1 MMEDHSDSFY
11 PGEEF
16 VFITTKPEELP
27 VPWSEADPHKSDNTQ
42 AETFE
47 KDPFVAILGWDSSDT
62 TSLSAVSP
70 DRVRNPGK
78 DPDIP
83 GCSRL
88 HQSKILS
95 FLVHNTI
102 TFVARF
108 MADYGE
114 YGSMMVDVGHADTLL
129 ATDFPFTK
137 TASKLDQ
144 HGDINTADYGEYG
157 GLDLAAPA
165 HTGKGDTRM
174 SRNYDS
180 LLRHVGPNTELNLYQ
195 ELDAQVSYRS
205 MLLPP
210 ALYRQDLMLRL
221 QDTEAQ
227 VQLVII

>member
-16 VFITTKPEELP
+16 VFITTKPEEPP
-27 VPWSEADPHKSDNTQ
+27 VPRSEADPHKSDNTQ

-83 GCSRL
+83 DCSCL

-129 ATDFPFTK
+129 ATDFAFTK
-137 TASKLDQ
+137 TLASSTSTEVRTRTSVCCPATSWRPRPPS
-144 HGDINTADYGEYG
+144 TAR
-157 GLDLAAPA
+157 APA
-165 HTGKGDTRM
+165 GASWTTAGLVLTPSAGPTRRWTCTE
-174 SRNYDS
+174 SCTS
-180 LLRHVGPNTELNLYQ
+180 LR
-195 ELDAQVSYRS
+195 
-205 MLLPP
+205 
-210 ALYRQDLMLRL
+210 
-221 QDTEAQ
+221 
-227 VQLVII
+227 

>member
-1 MMEDHSDSFY
+1 MMEDHGDSFY
-11 PGEEF
+11 PGEVF
-16 VFITTKPEELP
+16 VFITTTTTKPEELS
-27 VPWSEADPHKSDNTQ
+27 VPRSEADPRKIQ
-42 AETFE
+42 AEMFE
-47 KDPFVAILGWDSSDT
+47 KDPFVARLSWDSSDASA
-62 TSLSAVSP
+62 TSLSADSP

-83 GCSRL
+83 PDCSRS
-88 HQSKILS
+88 HQGSVPTVLA
-95 FLVHNTI
+95 FQTHNAAPFET
-102 TFVARF
+102 RF

-114 YGSMMVDVGHADTLL
+114 YGSMVVDVAHSDTLL
-129 ATDFPFTK
+129 ATDFPFTN

-165 HTGKGDTRM
+165 HTGNGDTCM

-180 LLRHVGPNTELNLYQ
+180 LLCHVGPNTELNLYQ

-210 ALYRQDLMLRL
+210 SLYRQDLMLRL
-221 QDTEAQ
+221 QEAEA
-227 VQLVII
+227 

>member
-1 MMEDHSDSFY
+1 MMEDQSDSFY

-16 VFITTKPEELP
+16 IFITTKSEEQS
-27 VPWSEADPHKSDNTQ
+27 VPRTEADLRNTQ
-42 AETFE
+42 AKMFE
-47 KDPFVAILGWDSSDT
+47 KDPFVDVDSLSGHFQVT
-62 TSLSAVSP
+62 ISLSADSS

-78 DPDIP
+78 DPDIL
-83 GCSRL
+83 GCTRL
-88 HQSKILS
+88 HQSKVLS
-95 FLVHNTI
+95 FLAHNTVP
-102 TFVARF
+102 FVACF

-114 YGSMMVDVGHADTLL
+114 YGSMVMDVAHADTLL
-129 ATDFPFTK
+129 ATDFPFTE

-180 LLRHVGPNTELNLYQ
+180 LLCHVGPNTELNLYQ

-221 QDTEAQ
+221 LEAEA
-227 VQLVII
+227 

>member
-83 GCSRL
+83 DCSRL

-144 HGDINTADYGEYG
+144 YG
-157 GLDLAAPA
+157 GADADISFLPCYFVAPPPTFYGTRASRSQLD
-165 HTGKGDTRM
+165 HSRTGPDTVCRA
-174 SRNYDS
+174 D
-180 LLRHVGPNTELNLYQ
+180 TEVDLYR
-195 ELDAQVSYRS
+195 ELHIAQVSFCS
-205 MLLPP
+205 VLLPP
-210 ALYRQDLMLRL
+210 ALLSPRPN
-221 QDTEAQ
+221 AAFAGS
-227 VQLVII
+227 